1 MTSERRLSQ
10 QEKWR
15 TIDIFFKLL
24 EALRQQWWNFF
35 FSENLATAAI
45 SAGEMAYGRYLFI
58 FFLRATGSEEAVV
71 EFIF

>member
-35 FSENLATAAI
+35 SENLATAAI

-58 FFLRATGSEEAVV
+58 FFKGYWK
-71 EFIF
+71 